1 MEICERAKDCMV
13 LEEWDKE
20 ESGNGGHDSRAH
32 LMGLHGA
39 AFSPCSIWYLSAFT
53 QRAGQVTGGVF
64 IMLGGSKHLNS
75 PCPGPTVSDIGKV
88 PLQRALQVTV
98 SDFPDRSDAVLQP
111 IR

>member
-1 MEICERAKDCMV
+1 MKKSQEVEGMIIGYTSWTCMEQP
-13 LEEWDKE
+13 
-20 ESGNGGHDSRAH
+20 
-32 LMGLHGA
+32 
-39 AFSPCSIWYLSAFT
+39 FSPCSIWYLSAFT
-53 QRAGQVTGGVF
+53 RRAGQVTGGVF

-75 PCPGPTVSDIGKV
+75 AYPGPTVSDIGKV